1 MNKFEVNN
9 LKRNL
14 NKKKRSLKTY
24 IVSIFLTMYCILLS
38 GCGISGTVGQNSSK
52 VSDEK
57 DTRPLVVTTIFPYYD
72 FVRQIA
78 GNRVRLKMV
87 VPAGM
92 DSHSFEPTP
101 ADMITMQQADLMVCN
116 GGEMEQWVEKVTA
129 SLDTENM
136 KILTMM
142 DYVDVLEE
150 ETVEGMEDTEHSH
163 EDHDHAHG
171 QSEEDHIHDH
181 DEKKTHEDLS
191 QITFDD
197 HDGHEM
203 DIEYDEHI
211 WTSPVIA
218 KDLLYVTRDAI
229 IQADPANAAIY
240 QKNADAYAAQLDALN
255 ESFTDYFAEP
265 EHRTLLFADKFPLQY
280 FANTY
285 GLHCYAAFSGCSSD
299 TEPSIATISNLMHLV
314 ESDHLSK
321 VYYFEVS
328 SPAVANVIGEQT
340 GATPTVFQS
349 CHTLTQTDF
358 DNGETYVSLMQ
369 RNLKALESQ

>member
-1 MNKFEVNN
+1 MKW
-9 LKRNL
+9 KRFF
-14 NKKKRSLKTY
+14 S
-24 IVSIFLTMYCILLS
+24 CLLCGVLLLC
-38 GCGISGTVGQNSSK
+38 GCTPAANSATASHQL
-52 VSDEK
+52 E
-57 DTRPLVVTTIFPYYD
+57 LVTTLFCYYD
-72 FVRQIA
+72 FARAILKDTDTIHL
-78 GNRVRLKMV
+78 RLLLS
-87 VPAGM
+87 PGM
-92 DSHSFEPTP
+92 ESHSFEPAP
-101 ADMITMQQADLMVCN
+101 SDILAIQNADLFLYN
-116 GGEMEQWVEKVTA
+116 GGHMEEWVSQV
-129 SLDTENM
+129 LDSDEQSHPDR
-136 KILTMM
+136 IVRCMM
-142 DYVDVLEE
+142 DYAPLLEE
-150 ETVEGMEDTEHSH
+150 VELEGSESEHEHDH
-163 EDHDHAHG
+163 EHDHDDHDHDHEG
-171 QSEEDHIHDH
+171 ESE
-181 DEKKTHEDLS
+181 
-191 QITFDD
+191 
-197 HDGHEM
+197 M
-203 DIEYDEHI
+203 EYDEHI

-240 QKNADAYAAQLDALN
+240 QKNADAYAAQLDVLN

>member
-1 MNKFEVNN
+1 MNITEMNSGCICCSLVGDFGNALQKVLDQYHPDRILIEPSGVGKLSDVIRAVQNLHNAEIHLESFTTVVDAKKCKMYQKNFGEFFNN
-9 LKRNL
+9 QIEHASCLILSHTAGLAESKLEDCVQRLRAL
-14 NKKKRSLKTY
+14 NTTAP
-24 IVSIFLTMYCILLS
+24 IVTTDWEQLSGEQLLS
-38 GCGISGTVGQNSSK
+38 AMNQTETLDS
-52 VSDEK
+52 
-57 DTRPLVVTTIFPYYD
+57 
-72 FVRQIA
+72 A
-78 GNRVRLKMV
+78 LKN
-87 VPAGM
+87 
-92 DSHSFEPTP
+92 
-101 ADMITMQQADLMVCN
+101 L
-116 GGEMEQWVEKVTA
+116 
-129 SLDTENM
+129 
-136 KILTMM
+136 
-142 DYVDVLEE
+142 LEE
-150 ETVEGMEDTEHSH
+150 TEHEH
-163 EDHDHAHG
+163 EHDHEHEHHHHHDHDDHDHDHEG
-171 QSEEDHIHDH
+171 ESE
-181 DEKKTHEDLS
+181 
-191 QITFDD
+191 
-197 HDGHEM
+197 M
-203 DIEYDEHI
+203 EYDEHI

-229 IQADPANAAIY
+229 IQADPANAATY

-265 EHRTLLFADKFPLQY
+265 EYRTLLFADKFPLQY

-321 VYYFEVS
+321 IYYLEVS
-328 SPAVANVIGEQT
+328 SPAVAKVIGEQT

>member
-1 MNKFEVNN
+1 M
-9 LKRNL
+9 
-14 NKKKRSLKTY
+14 
-24 IVSIFLTMYCILLS
+24 
-38 GCGISGTVGQNSSK
+38 
-52 VSDEK
+52 
-57 DTRPLVVTTIFPYYD
+57 
-72 FVRQIA
+72 
-78 GNRVRLKMV
+78 
-87 VPAGM
+87 
-92 DSHSFEPTP
+92 
-101 ADMITMQQADLMVCN
+101 
-116 GGEMEQWVEKVTA
+116 
-129 SLDTENM
+129 
-136 KILTMM
+136 
-142 DYVDVLEE
+142 
-150 ETVEGMEDTEHSH
+150 
-163 EDHDHAHG
+163 
-171 QSEEDHIHDH
+171 
-181 DEKKTHEDLS
+181 
-191 QITFDD
+191 
-197 HDGHEM
+197 
-203 DIEYDEHI
+203 EYDEHI

-229 IQADPANAAIY
+229 IQADPANAATY

-321 VYYFEVS
+321 IYYLEVS
-328 SPAVANVIGEQT
+328 SPAVAKVIGEQT

>member
-1 MNKFEVNN
+1 MDHS
-9 LKRNL
+9 RPD
-14 NKKKRSLKTY
+14 
-24 IVSIFLTMYCILLS
+24 
-38 GCGISGTVGQNSSK
+38 
-52 VSDEK
+52 DE
-57 DTRPLVVTTIFPYYD
+57 I
-72 FVRQIA
+72 
-78 GNRVRLKMV
+78 
-87 VPAGM
+87 
-92 DSHSFEPTP
+92 
-101 ADMITMQQADLMVCN
+101 
-116 GGEMEQWVEKVTA
+116 
-129 SLDTENM
+129 
-136 KILTMM
+136 
-142 DYVDVLEE
+142 
-150 ETVEGMEDTEHSH
+150 
-163 EDHDHAHG
+163 
-171 QSEEDHIHDH
+171 
-181 DEKKTHEDLS
+181 KTHENLS

-229 IQADPANAAIY
+229 IQADPANAATY

-321 VYYFEVS
+321 VYYLEVS